1 MSCRMRTAKVRKLD
15 QAVEE
20 NHDSQSNCMSF
31 GHQQTASLAPVMGM
45 LFEEAS

>member
-1 MSCRMRTAKVRKLD
+1 MSTAKVRKLD

-20 NHDSQSNCMSF
+20 NNDSQSNCMSF
-31 GHQQTASLAPVMGM
+31 GHQTASLAPVMGM